1 MDCEKKKHTY
11 SVSEYTHYVPAR
23 YWLNKHFWFEDYE
36 RVEDLFERQE
46 RGELNLDI
54 LDTDNHTILEV
65 RFDINQT
72 PNESKWNPDGRSIW
86 LSIRADYET
95 DFPSDNPHYAPTL
108 EECSVG
114 DMYLTKTETIL
125 NHLGYDYDTHEVI
138 AVRTAEDKDGVY
150 VTVRERLNHPTK
162 LE

>member
-1 MDCEKKKHTY
+1 MDYEEKKHTY

-36 RVEDLFERQE
+36 RIERIFEE
-46 RGELNLDI
+46 HGELTF
-54 LDTDNHTILEV
+54 DTLNAEKYTILEA
-65 RFDINQT
+65 RFDPEQT
-72 PNESKWNPDGRSIW
+72 PDESKWNPNGRSIW

-95 DFPSDNPHYAPTL
+95 DFPSDNPHSASTL

-125 NHLGYDYDTHEVI
+125 NHLGYGYDAHEVI

-150 VTVRERLNHPTK
+150 VTIRERFHQPTK